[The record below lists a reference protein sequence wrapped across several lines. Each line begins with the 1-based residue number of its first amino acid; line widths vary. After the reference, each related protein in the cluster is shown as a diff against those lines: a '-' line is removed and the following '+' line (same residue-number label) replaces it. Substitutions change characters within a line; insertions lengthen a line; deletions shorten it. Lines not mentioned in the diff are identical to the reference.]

1 MGVPTLAQTYSIKMK
16 FLVLATCIAVS
27 SAQLVSYPNG
37 AVVPADEPA
46 VAAVRASHLAA
57 HGNILPHAGLPYAAG
72 YPYAAGHAYAA
83 GYPYAAGHAYA
94 AGYAGY
100 PYAAGYVHQPFVAHP
115 NGAVVP
121 ADEPAVVAARADH
134 LAAHGAA
141 YAAGYPYAAGYAGYP
156 YAAGYVNQPLVAHPN
171 GAVVPADEP
180 AVVPAEPLEV
190 VAARAEHLAAHGI
203 AY

>member
-1 MGVPTLAQTYSIKMK
+1 MGNMK

-57 HGNILPHAGLPYAAG
+57 HGNILPHAGIPYAAG
-72 YPYAAGHAYAA
+72 YPYAAGHAYA
-83 GYPYAAGHAYA
+83 
-94 AGYAGY
+94 AGY

-134 LAAHGAA
+134 LAAHVAA
-141 YAAGYPYAAGYAGYP
+141 YAAGYPYAAGYAGQYAAGYAGYP

-180 AVVPAEPLEV
+180 AVV
-190 VAARAEHLAAHGI
+190 AARADHLAAHGV
-203 AY
+203 

>member
-1 MGVPTLAQTYSIKMK
+1 MK

-27 SAQLVSYPNG
+27 STQLVSYPNG

-46 VAAVRASHLAA
+46 VAAVRSAHLAA
-57 HGNILPHAGLPYAAG
+57 HGNILPHAGL
-72 YPYAAGHAYAA
+72 
-83 GYPYAAGHAYA
+83 AYA
-94 AGYAGY
+94 AGYAGF

-141 YAAGYPYAAGYAGYP
+141 YAAGYPYAAGYAGQHAAGYAGYP

-180 AVVPAEPLEV
+180 AVV
-190 VAARAEHLAAHGI
+190 AARADHLAAHGV
-203 AY
+203 AHGALYG